1 MEKQPNMEDILE
13 YGLISEF
20 SYLTL
25 ESKYFQQGLEG
36 KYSSINIRD
45 YLQATEEQIESTLG
59 SSDIIIPKEQQSFIE
74 EIETKL
80 PFYNEDFVEST
91 HAYRDIKADRV
102 NKMIDINERYE
113 ILEFM
118 SDSKTDLQ
126 IMLLQNKQT
135 GQYVITPRGTSS
147 GNDIKVDTDM
157 SANFNPQYQPAI
169 EFTMNVMN
177 KYEIDVE
184 NLIFT
189 GHSLG
194 GTTSNM
200 LGLTVG
206 AKAYSY
212 NPFGAYNIY
221 TKNPFKNADSLYS
234 GANANV
240 DLEKA
245 KEHLFIVSYQDN
257 GNVNGDIL
265 SNAATDLNGNRHV
278 GTVIKIQGDNVDI
291 GEGHSIITLNKTINN
306 KYINTENDNKEV
318 IVSNDTN
325 QDNLK
330 LFNSLQKVGIDTIKA
345 GQNSYTIKKSE
356 VTVTDENGNISSSIP
371 LGKGQTISH
380 IAQNTKF
387 NSIELLEYNN
397 LTLEDAKN
405 LPVGYKV
412 LVPKEKAVEIESEN
426 GVIKLFKNHDDT
438 FTLRVPDENNNK
450 TNITYD
456 ENSDLLIYGDKTN
469 PNKITFTLNGT
480 YEVWE
485 KNSDGIMYQ
494 KEVSTDEFDISYK
507 MQDGKKVLE
516 KIEIKKDNVEIE
528 KLAKYT
534 DYIKELNGLNSVL
547 KNINFLNKK
556 REKKTYIA

>member
-1 MEKQPNMEDILE
+1 MSINTQPSMEDILE

-25 ESKYFQQGLEG
+25 ESEYFNKLILNNEDR
-36 KYSSINIRD
+36 YSNENIKK
-45 YLQATEEQIESTLG
+45 YLQSTEEQIETVLKNER
-59 SSDIIIPKEQQSFIE
+59 IIIPKEQQSFIE
-74 EIETKL
+74 KIETKL
-80 PFYNEDFVEST
+80 PFYNEKFVEST
-91 HAYRDIKADRV
+91 HAYKDIKADRV

-126 IMLLQNKQT
+126 IMLLRNKES
-135 GQYVITPRGTSS
+135 GQYIITPRGTAS

-157 SANFNPQYQPAI
+157 SVNFNPQYQPAI

-177 KYEIDVE
+177 KYKIDVD

-206 AKAYSY
+206 AEAYSY

-257 GNVNGDIL
+257 GNINGDIL

-291 GEGHSIITLNKTINN
+291 GEGHSIVTLNKTINN
-306 KYINTENDNKEV
+306 KYINTENANKEV
-318 IVSNDTN
+318 IVSDDTN

-330 LFNSLQKVGIDTIKA
+330 LFNSLQKVGVDTIKA

-356 VTVTDENGNISSSIP
+356 VIVTDENGNILSSIP
-371 LGKGQTISH
+371 LEKGQTISH
-380 IAQNTKF
+380 IAQNTPF
-387 NSIELLEYNN
+387 NSIDLLEYNN
-397 LTLEDAKN
+397 LSQEEAKN
-405 LPVGYKV
+405 LPVGYKI
-412 LVPKEKAVEIESEN
+412 LLPKEPPLQIEGEY
-426 GVIKLFKNHDDT
+426 GVIKLFKNQNDS
-438 FTLRVPDENNNK
+438 FTLRIPD
-450 TNITYD
+450 
-456 ENSDLLIYGDKTN
+456 
-469 PNKITFTLNGT
+469 
-480 YEVWE
+480 
-485 KNSDGIMYQ
+485 
-494 KEVSTDEFDISYK
+494 
-507 MQDGKKVLE
+507 
-516 KIEIKKDNVEIE
+516 
-528 KLAKYT
+528 
-534 DYIKELNGLNSVL
+534 
-547 KNINFLNKK
+547 
-556 REKKTYIA
+556 